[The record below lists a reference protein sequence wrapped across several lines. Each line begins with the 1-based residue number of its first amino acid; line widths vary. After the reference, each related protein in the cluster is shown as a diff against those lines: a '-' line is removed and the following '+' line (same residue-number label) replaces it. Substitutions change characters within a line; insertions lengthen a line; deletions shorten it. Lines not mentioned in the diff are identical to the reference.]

1 MPIDPLCHGCP
12 GVQPRP
18 GAAAAH
24 LRYRE
29 PVHVAKVLTVS
40 DSVHTGDRVDKTGP
54 RVVALLEGSGFT
66 VSTADVVP
74 DGVDAV
80 AEALRSLADAFHGLI
95 VTTGGT
101 GFSPDDHTPEG
112 TRAVLDRLAPGLA
125 EAMRAVNP
133 LGRLS
138 RGVAGTRG
146 TSLVVNVPGSPAG
159 AVECLEAIVDVVP
172 HALDLLGGGRPH

>member
-1 MPIDPLCHGCP
+1 
-12 GVQPRP
+12 
-18 GAAAAH
+18 
-24 LRYRE
+24 
-29 PVHVAKVLTVS
+29 VHEARVLTVS
-40 DSVHTGDRVDKTGP
+40 DSVHSGDRDDRAGPEIVAFLTG
-54 RVVALLEGSGFT
+54 RGFE
-66 VSTADVVP
+66 VSAPDVVP
-74 DGVDAV
+74 DGVDSV
-80 AEALRSLADAFHGLI
+80 AEALRSMADGFHGLI